1 MATLTRDRNKLA
13 LDFFWK
19 GVRCREY
26 LGLDAGNKDHER
38 EARKLQRIVEGE
50 VASGSLDFAARF
62 PRSKRVRVGG
72 PFAPP
77 PAPAAPEA
85 PPTFQVFAEAWLG
98 RQRGCVAYLQDLDSM
113 LRTHLLPRYG
123 SRLVGAISV
132 EDVETLLVDLRHQGL
147 GPVRAN
153 KIRALLS
160 RLLERAM
167 RNKLRAD
174 NPVLDVRAERGKKAE
189 VDPLSFA
196 EVRRLFEVGLAGDEE
211 SRRLYTVKIFTGLRT
226 SELLG
231 LQWDDVDLKAAAPVA
246 SIRRSVT
253 KADGVHGVKT
263 EGSERTIDLRPQ
275 VVAAQ
280 RPSGRPASYGPTT
293 CFPRRSAVRE
303 TETTWRPACGARP
316 SSGRASGCGRS
327 TRRGTRSR
335 RWPSARARAS
345 RG

>member
-1 MATLTRDRNKLA
+1 
-13 LDFFWK
+13 
-19 GVRCREY
+19 
-26 LGLDAGNKDHER
+26 
-38 EARKLQRIVEGE
+38 
-50 VASGSLDFAARF
+50 
-62 PRSKRVRVGG
+62 
-72 PFAPP
+72 
-77 PAPAAPEA
+77 
-85 PPTFQVFAEAWLG
+85 
-98 RQRGCVAYLQDLDSM
+98 M

-174 NPVLDVRAERGKKAE
+174 NPVLDVRAGRGKKAE

-275 VVAAQ
+275 VVAALKAQ
-280 RPSGRPASYGPTT
+280 RAASQLRSDYV
-293 CFPRRSAVRE
+293 FPSAVGGPRDRDNLAARV
-303 TETTWRPACGARP
+303 WRPALK
-316 SSGRASGCGRS
+316 RASLRMRKEYQTRHTFATLALGAGESISWVSSQLGHVSTGMVVKHYNRFIPNL
-327 TRRGTRSR
+327 TRRDG
-335 RWPSARARAS
+335 SALDKAAAEA
-345 RG
+345 GL